1 MKKITAD
8 ICVIGAGSGGLS
20 VAAGAAQMGVKVV
33 LIEADKMG
41 GDCLNYGCVPSKALL
56 AAAKQ
61 AHIQRKLSV
70 FGIRD
75 HEPEINFE
83 AVHNYVHSV
92 IKSIQPHDSQDRFE
106 SLGVTVIREKGR
118 FTNPHEVQA
127 GKTRIR
133 AKYFVIATGS
143 KAFIPPISGLDQVQ
157 YLTNETIFNLTSCP
171 DHLLVVGG
179 GPIGVEMAQAH
190 RRLGAKVTLVDKQI
204 MPNDDPD
211 MVAYVKS
218 ALEKDGVHI
227 HEGEFVTSVEATS
240 KSSAAHKN
248 SPKNNN
254 ENITL
259 KTESKTVTGS
269 HVLIATG
276 RAPTVMDI
284 GLEEAGIDF
293 TPKGI
298 TVNQR
303 LQTSQEHIF
312 AIGDCI
318 GDLQFT
324 HVAGYHAGIIIRNLL
339 FKLPAKTDLSSCPRV
354 TYCDPELAHVGLTEA
369 EAKKYHSD
377 VKVTTFPFLEND
389 RALAENHTEGM
400 IKVIST
406 SKGKIM
412 GASIVGQGAGDL
424 ILPWVMAV
432 QTKMSLSKMAS
443 FIAPYPTRSEISK
456 RVAGSFFTPKLY
468 SDNTKKIVN
477 FLMRW
482 WP

>member
-254 ENITL
+254 ENI
-259 KTESKTVTGS
+259 KYFVKDKS
-269 HVLIATG
+269 LI
-276 RAPTVMDI
+276 
-284 GLEEAGIDF
+284 F
-293 TPKGI
+293 
-298 TVNQR
+298 N
-303 LQTSQEHIF
+303 
-312 AIGDCI
+312 
-318 GDLQFT
+318 
-324 HVAGYHAGIIIRNLL
+324 
-339 FKLPAKTDLSSCPRV
+339 TDLVETLEFDNLIRQAVVTVDSAYNRKESRGAHAREDYPKRDDEKFMQHTLAWCNGKDTKISYREVHKSTLTNDVQYFPPQERV
-354 TYCDPELAHVGLTEA
+354 Y
-369 EAKKYHSD
+369 
-377 VKVTTFPFLEND
+377 
-389 RALAENHTEGM
+389 
-400 IKVIST
+400 
-406 SKGKIM
+406 
-412 GASIVGQGAGDL
+412 
-424 ILPWVMAV
+424 
-432 QTKMSLSKMAS
+432 
-443 FIAPYPTRSEISK
+443 
-456 RVAGSFFTPKLY
+456 
-468 SDNTKKIVN
+468 
-477 FLMRW
+477 
-482 WP
+482 